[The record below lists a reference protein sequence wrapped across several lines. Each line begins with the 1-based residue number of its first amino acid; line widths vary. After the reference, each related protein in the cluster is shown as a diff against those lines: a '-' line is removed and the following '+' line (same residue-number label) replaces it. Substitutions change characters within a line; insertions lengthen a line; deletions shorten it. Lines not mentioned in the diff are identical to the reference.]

1 MKSLG
6 AAVVVLMAVTPASGS
21 ASAQTPTREQAVQ
34 AASPDPKAQAMFEFM
49 MARRLEAAGD
59 GPGALASLERARKL
73 DPQSAEI
80 SSEIAGYYFRQNRA
94 TEAIAAAEQSL
105 KLEPDNVEAHNILG
119 TVYAALAEGGAPP
132 PAGQTSASTRKL
144 AIEHLTAIQNSPLMA
159 TNPNLQMTLG
169 RLHLHDGKPDVAI
182 PILERVATQ
191 APWAAEPQLVLY
203 EAYIAAGQLDEAE
216 QALVQAAEINPR
228 YFAQLGQF
236 YERTSK
242 WPEAAAAYEEA
253 IGASRQ
259 PNRDLQIRYAAAL
272 INVPDGAAKA
282 MPVLN
287 ELLKASPNDTRVLYL
302 VSTAQR
308 ALGDDKAAEASARK
322 IVSTDPTSIA
332 GLRALVSVLFDR
344 FDYKQISEVAT
355 PLAKDLS
362 RAKGLEFDASAVLV
376 QLGIAEQQLA
386 HWDAAINAFFG
397 AK

>member
-6 AAVVVLMAVTPASGS
+6 AAVLVLMAVTPALGS
-21 ASAQTPTREQAVQ
+21 ASAQTPTREPRRDGQTA
-34 AASPDPKAQAMFEFM
+34 APASPDPKAQAMFEFM

-59 GPGALASLERARKL
+59 GPGALAALERARKL

-119 TVYAALAEGGAPP
+119 TVYASLAEGGAPP
-132 PAGQTSASTRKL
+132 PAGQTPDSTRTL
-144 AIEHLTAIQNSPLMA
+144 AIEHLTAIQNTPLMA

-169 RLHLHDGKPDVAI
+169 RLHLRAGKPNVAI

-191 APWAAEPQLVLY
+191 APWAAEPQLLLY
-203 EAYIAAGQLDEAE
+203 EAYIAAGKLDEAE

-236 YERTSK
+236 YERTNK
-242 WPEAAAAYEEA
+242 WAEAAAAYEEA
-253 IGASRQ
+253 IGASKQ
-259 PNRDLQIRYAAAL
+259 PSRDLQIRYAAAL

-287 ELLKASPNDTRVLYL
+287 ELLKGSPND
-302 VSTAQR
+302 
-308 ALGDDKAAEASARK
+308 ASAGCGRWFRCCSIDLTTSRSPK
-322 IVSTDPTSIA
+322 SPRRLPKTCHVRRAVNSTRRPCSCSSASRSNNSHIGTRPS
-332 GLRALVSVLFDR
+332 
-344 FDYKQISEVAT
+344 T
-355 PLAKDLS
+355 PS
-362 RAKGLEFDASAVLV
+362 SAPRP
-376 QLGIAEQQLA
+376 
-386 HWDAAINAFFG
+386 
-397 AK
+397 